1 MKVKLSLLISLVCF
15 FAWSVVQGQ
24 SVGELES
31 RFKKATSKQD
41 KMNIAYELADKMKR
55 SNAAKAADYAWQAN
69 QLAIQVGD
77 KRREAE
83 SANLSAE
90 ATLSSGN
97 LKLAAERYTQSWNA
111 ARNYGLRDLAIN
123 SADRLQ
129 EISRRQNNLKEELK
143 WSREMVNYLKESG
156 GGSRGGGDAQRRLE
170 NQLAAAE
177 QKIRE
182 LVAKLEQATGQ
193 SQSLETS
200 YQTQLKEIQDKS
212 QQQITQKETT
222 ISQIEQA
229 RQQSDSLVKT
239 KSRLVDV
246 LTKEQ
251 MADSIVRAQQ
261 ERDIQTQQRMLAEA
275 ETQKTRSD
283 ALRNLLG
290 VVAAFVLVLAG
301 LFYFRYRAK
310 RRTVNELAQK
320 NARIEEEQKRSDS
333 LLLNILPSAIAQE
346 LKTNNKVAARKY
358 DQATVMFLDFKG
370 FTNIAEQLSPEL
382 LVEELDY
389 CFSNFDRIIG
399 QYGIEKIKTIGD
411 AYLCASGLSDKN
423 SSPSDTVKAA
433 LEIQDFLQHMKAER
447 LNRGMPFFEARV
459 GIHTGA
465 VVAGVV
471 GSKKFAYDI
480 WGDTVNIA
488 ARMQEACE
496 PGQVNVSESAH
507 SLTKYEFEWQSRGRI
522 AAKNKGDLEMYY
534 VKGVKTY

>member
-1 MKVKLSLLISLVCF
+1 
-15 FAWSVVQGQ
+15 
-24 SVGELES
+24 
-31 RFKKATSKQD
+31 
-41 KMNIAYELADKMKR
+41 MNIAYELADKMKR
-55 SNAAKAADYAWQAN
+55 SNPAKAADYAWQAN

-143 WSREMVNYLKESG
+143 WSREVVNYLKESG

-182 LVAKLEQATGQ
+182 LVAKLEHATGQ

-229 RQQSDSLVKT
+229 RQQSDSLMRT
-239 KSRLVDV
+239 KSRMVDV

-261 ERDIQTQQRMLAEA
+261 ERDIQTQQRLLAEA

-346 LKTNNKVAARKY
+346 LKANNKVAARKY

-370 FTNIAEQLSPEL
+370 FTNIAEHLSPEL

-399 QYGIEKIKTIGD
+399 QYRIEKIKTIGD